1 MRVQKT
7 KTVFANFSIIIF
19 QGSLVLSHILY
30 SEGDVIFFS
39 SYLYG
44 CFSCIFL
51 CLSVCA
57 YIVFL
62 SFCFFDVSQAVYNY
76 FLRRSSS
83 ECPLISFDNGDHSN
97 TTYLGSTFIL
107 DYEVIDTYI
116 SSIDLFVH
124 L

>member
-7 KTVFANFSIIIF
+7 KTVFTNFTIIIF

-51 CLSVCA
+51 CLSICA
-57 YIVFL
+57 YL
-62 SFCFFDVSQAVYNY
+62 SFYRFVFDVSQAVYNY
-76 FLRRSSS
+76 FSGGLLLNA
-83 ECPLISFDNGDHSN
+83 PLISFDNDDHSN
-97 TTYLGSTFIL
+97 ITYLASTFIL
-107 DYEVIDTYI
+107 DYEVIDTHI
-116 SSIDLFVH
+116 SSIDLF
-124 L
+124 

>member
-7 KTVFANFSIIIF
+7 KTVFTNFTIIIF

-51 CLSVCA
+51 CLSVPICLSIVLFLMYHRL
-57 YIVFL
+57 YIITFSGGL
-62 SFCFFDVSQAVYNY
+62 LLNA
-76 FLRRSSS
+76 
-83 ECPLISFDNGDHSN
+83 PLISFDNDDHSN
-97 TTYLGSTFIL
+97 ITYLASTFIL
-107 DYEVIDTYI
+107 DYQVIGTHI

>member
-7 KTVFANFSIIIF
+7 KTVFTNFTIIIF

-57 YIVFL
+57 YL
-62 SFCFFDVSQAVYNY
+62 SFYRFVFDVSQAVYNY

-97 TTYLGSTFIL
+97 TTYLASTFIL